1 MPPPSRANT
10 SGYWSPSRS
19 EPPTTGE
26 NDPQPL
32 PHFTPLFNDP
42 SDRPAYMY
50 WAPSDLRVASRS
62 GILSPLRSPAVVT
75 EPRLFQPVLMIRP
88 GRTQPAPSP
97 A

>member
-1 MPPPSRANT
+1 MCIRDSAST

-62 GILSPLRSPAVVT
+62 GILSPLRSPAVVM
-75 EPRLFQPVLMIRP
+75 EVILSHPVPMTRP
-88 GRTQPAPSP
+88 GRTHPFPSP
-97 A
+97 G

>member
-32 PHFTPLFNDP
+32 PHFTPLLSDP

-50 WAPSDLRVASRS
+50 WAPSDLRVANRS
-62 GILSPLRSPAVVT
+62 GILSPFRSPAVVM
-75 EPRLFQPVLMIRP
+75 EVIAFHPRLMTRP
-88 GRTQPAPSP
+88 AITQPFPSP
-97 A
+97 G